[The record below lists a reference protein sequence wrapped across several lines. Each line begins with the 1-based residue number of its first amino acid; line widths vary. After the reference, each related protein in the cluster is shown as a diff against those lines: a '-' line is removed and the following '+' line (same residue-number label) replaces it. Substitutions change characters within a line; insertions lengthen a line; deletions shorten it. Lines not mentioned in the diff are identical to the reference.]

1 MSTLDKD
8 FIAEACETL
17 ELTIENLLLMAYSI
31 ENGREID
38 ADGLTYLTPQLQYIK
53 SVLKDEF
60 DHLNREDETKP

>member
-8 FIAEACETL
+8 FICEACETL

-38 ADGLTYLTPQLQYIK
+38 ADGLTYLTPRLQYIK

-60 DHLNREDETKP
+60 DHLNREDGIKP